1 MEYDEDQI
9 DEEQTDKELWRSRTS
24 GRKTLILLTSC
35 LALLAVMLAGIY
47 FASKSQN
54 KTLQIVFL
62 IFAAIAIVAGFV
74 TSVASK
80 LTALKWNVS
89 NLLFI
94 LMESGFYFTGVVNQS
109 SYFYAEWSEI
119 ASYSYTVCK
128 NGKANVTVYFDGVA
142 DAGSYGKIKHVKL
155 IGVSNIELFNQI
167 FAEHNVKLDACKN

>member
-74 TSVASK
+74 IMSQAQ
-80 LTALKWNVS
+80 WYENQ
-89 NLLFI
+89 N
-94 LMESGFYFTGVVNQS
+94 ETG
-109 SYFYAEWSEI
+109 I
-119 ASYSYTVCK
+119 MPK
-128 NGKANVTVYFDGVA
+128 
-142 DAGSYGKIKHVKL
+142 
-155 IGVSNIELFNQI
+155 
-167 FAEHNVKLDACKN
+167 

>member
-62 IFAAIAIVAGFV
+62 IFAAIVIVAGFV

-94 LMESGFYFTGVVNQS
+94 LMESGFYFTGVVNQRDRKS
-109 SYFYAEWSEI
+109 
-119 ASYSYTVCK
+119 V
-128 NGKANVTVYFDGVA
+128 V
-142 DAGSYGKIKHVKL
+142 
-155 IGVSNIELFNQI
+155 
-167 FAEHNVKLDACKN
+167 

>member
-24 GRKTLILLTSC
+24 GRKTLILLMSC
-35 LALLAVMLAGIY
+35 FALLAVMLIGIY
-47 FASKSQN
+47 LSSKSQN
-54 KTLQIVFL
+54 KTLQIIFL
-62 IFAAIAIVAGFV
+62 VFAAIVIVAGFV

-80 LTALKWNVS
+80 ITALKWNVS

-119 ASYSYTVCK
+119 ASYSYEVCK
-128 NGKANVTVYFDGVA
+128 NGKSNVTVNFVGIA
-142 DAGSYGKIKHVKL
+142 DAGTFGKIRYLKMV
-155 IGVSNIELFNQI
+155 GVSNIESLNEI
-167 FAEHNVKLDACKN
+167 FAAHNIALDVSKN